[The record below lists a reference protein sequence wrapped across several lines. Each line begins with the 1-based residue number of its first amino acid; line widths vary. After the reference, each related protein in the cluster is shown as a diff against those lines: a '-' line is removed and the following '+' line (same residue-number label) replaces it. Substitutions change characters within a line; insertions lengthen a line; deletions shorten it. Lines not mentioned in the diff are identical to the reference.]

1 MRKIAVTV
9 LLSAFI
15 APPAVAAD
23 FYAGVNMGV
32 VNFGYG
38 NITNNG
44 QTGFGVLGGYTVNR
58 NVAVEVEYDSLGTF
72 DDNSLGNTVKVSSL
86 GFSGVGLWPIN
97 DQFSLFGKLGLAST
111 TLKNSPLPG
120 YSGGTYTDISTGLT
134 FGFGGLLSFRSD
146 AAIRFGYD
154 NYPIVYAATTSSV
167 GILYV
172 GGVFKF

>member
-1 MRKIAVTV
+1 MRKIAIIV
-9 LLSAFI
+9 LLPAFI
-15 APPAVAAD
+15 ASPAVAAD
-23 FYAGVNMGV
+23 FYAGVNMGI
-32 VNFGYG
+32 VNFGYT

-58 NVAVEVEYDSLGTF
+58 NFAVEVEYDSLGEF
-72 DDNSLGNTVKVSSL
+72 DDSSLGNTVKGSSL
-86 GFSGVGLWPIN
+86 GFSGVGVWPLN

-111 TLKNSPLPG
+111 TLKSSPLPG

-134 FGFGGLLSFRSD
+134 AGIGGQLSIRSA

-154 NYPIVYAATTSSV
+154 NYPIVYAGASSSV
-167 GILYV
+167 GILYL